1 MPLRLTLKP
10 HEKIFLGGAV
20 VVNGNS
26 RADLTLLNDVAV
38 LRQADI
44 LTEVTADTPC
54 KRLYL
59 LAQLMYMDSPNLV
72 GYHAKFWSLAQELLD
87 RHPDAAELIG
97 GVAHEVTQG
106 NYYRALRLGKKLI
119 AAEKEWMRNGQ

>member
-10 HEKIFLGGAV
+10 NEKIFLGGAV
-20 VVNGNS
+20 IVNGNS

-38 LRQADI
+38 LRQSDI
-44 LTEVTADTPC
+44 LTETTADTPC

-72 GYHAKFWSLAQELLD
+72 GYHAKFWSLAQDLMD
-87 RHPDAAELIG
+87 HRPDAVELIG

-119 AAEKEWMRNGQ
+119 TAEKEWMRNGE

>member
-20 VVNGNS
+20 VMNGDA
-26 RADLTLLNDVAV
+26 RTELTLLNDVAV

-44 LTEVTADTPC
+44 LTEATADTAC

-72 GYHAKFWSLAQELLD
+72 DYHAKFWALAQGIVAE
-87 RHPDAAELIG
+87 RPGFAAQIG
-97 GVAHEVTQG
+97 AIGKEVTLG
-106 NYYRALRLGKKLI
+106 NYYRALKLGKKLI
-119 AAEKEWMRNGQ
+119 AMEKDGTQHAE